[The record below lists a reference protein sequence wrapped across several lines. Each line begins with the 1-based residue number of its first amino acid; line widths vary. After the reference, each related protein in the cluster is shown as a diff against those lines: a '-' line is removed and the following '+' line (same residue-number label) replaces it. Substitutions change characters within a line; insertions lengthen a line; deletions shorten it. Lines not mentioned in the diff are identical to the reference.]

1 MGGNTMTK
9 CIVLGDDVINVG
21 DWDFCITQEEVQE
34 FDPTS
39 FSGNGPQWRTVTKEV
54 ITNPLPDGA
63 IEEDIALAWTVDGRI
78 VRAEGTSA
86 YGPFLQG
93 TS

>member
-1 MGGNTMTK
+1 MTK
-9 CIVLGDDVINVG
+9 CFVLDGDVINVG
-21 DWDFCITQEEVQE
+21 DWDFCIAQEEVQE

-63 IEEDIALAWTVDGRI
+63 TEEDIPLAWTSDGRI
-78 VRAEGTSA
+78 VKSTDPGGVSA
-86 YGPFLQG
+86 Y
-93 TS
+93 

>member
-1 MGGNTMTK
+1 MTK
-9 CIVLGDDVINVG
+9 CITLNGAVINVG
-21 DWDFCITQEEVQE
+21 PWDYQIGQLEEERFGVIPEPILGKHIITVEV
-34 FDPTS
+34 
-39 FSGNGPQWRTVTKEV
+39 VT
-54 ITNPLPDGA
+54 NQMPDGA

-78 VRAEGTSA
+78 VRAEYPSA